1 VGSSRGMSRLDQ
13 LRALAGSMSRQRRKP
28 DPAHAIPEA
37 DRDLASKTVVFTGG
51 TDGMGRVAVEL
62 FCAMGA
68 KVVLLGR
75 NEAKGQTV
83 VDELGPLAEFF
94 HCDLSSLASVRSAA
108 AKVLSD
114 HSSIHVLVN
123 NAGVNA
129 GERQVT
135 EEGFELHWVVNYL
148 GPFLLTSLLEERLK
162 ASAPA
167 RVVNVSSAMEV
178 FGHVRFDD
186 LQLEHGFTTGK
197 AYSQAKLALN
207 MFTLDLSRRLEGSG
221 VTANALN
228 PGFVST
234 NLLRDLKGA
243 QAVGRPLMRLVAS
256 PPLVGADRIVR
267 LAVSSAYEGVS
278 GQFIYEDK
286 ARLPN
291 KEALDEKI
299 VERLTEVS
307 RASAGLEP

>member
-1 VGSSRGMSRLDQ
+1 MSRMDH

-28 DPAHAIPEA
+28 DPAHAIPPA
-37 DRDLASKTVVFTGG
+37 DRDLTSKTVVFTGG

-62 FCAMGA
+62 LCGMGA

-75 NEAKGQTV
+75 NEAKGQAIM
-83 VDELGPLAEFF
+83 DELGSLVEFV
-94 HCDLSSLASVRSAA
+94 HCDLSSLASVRGAA
-108 AKVLSD
+108 ATVLSD
-114 HSSIHVLVN
+114 CPSIHVLVN

-148 GPFLLTSLLEERLK
+148 GTFLLTSLLVDRLK

-167 RVVNVSSAMEV
+167 RIVNVSSAMEA

-228 PGFVST
+228 PGFINT
-234 NLLRDLKGA
+234 NLLRDLKGT
-243 QAVGRPLMRLVAS
+243 QALFGRPMMRLLAS

-267 LAVSSAYEGVS
+267 LAVSSAYDEVS
-278 GQFIYEDK
+278 GQFVYEDK

-299 VERLTEVS
+299 VERLMEAS
-307 RASAGLEP
+307 RTTAGLED